1 MSDFDTFWLLYP
13 RKCAKGAARR
23 AYGCAVKKASHQAIM
38 DGLGRYTAFL
48 ARSGKAP
55 EYVKHPATWLNGEC
69 WLDELPGQE
78 NGERRTGTAEDRA
91 YARVIAAGQY
101 MPNVSEHRVVG
112 MVRLGLLTADL
123 ARKAGYLI

>member
-13 RKCAKGAARR
+13 RKCAKGHARK
-23 AYGCAVKKASHQAIM
+23 AYGCALKKATHQTIV

-69 WLDELPGQE
+69 WLDELQGG
-78 NGERRTGTAEDRA
+78 NGASRTATGEDMA
-91 YARVIAAGQY
+91 YARCIATGTY
-101 MPNVSEHRVVG
+101 MVNVSEARIRR
-112 MVRLGLLTADL
+112 MIRLGLLTETL
-123 ARKAGYLI
+123 AKQAGYLV